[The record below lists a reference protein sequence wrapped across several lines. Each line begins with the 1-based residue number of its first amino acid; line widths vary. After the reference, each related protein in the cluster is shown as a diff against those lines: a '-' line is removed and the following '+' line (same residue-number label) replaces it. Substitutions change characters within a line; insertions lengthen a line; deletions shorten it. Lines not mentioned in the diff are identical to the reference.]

1 VKALYVFTLIVVL
14 ICVGMF
20 CSTWGA
26 IEFSHDA
33 VRNRELDLQL
43 EIAKVIGKYSK
54 PSLSI
59 RPDESGSQESR
70 RDKL

>member
-1 VKALYVFTLIVVL
+1 MKALYVFTLIALVC
-14 ICVGMF
+14 CVALF

-33 VRNRELDLQL
+33 VKNRELDLQL

-59 RPDESGSQESR
+59 EPAERSG